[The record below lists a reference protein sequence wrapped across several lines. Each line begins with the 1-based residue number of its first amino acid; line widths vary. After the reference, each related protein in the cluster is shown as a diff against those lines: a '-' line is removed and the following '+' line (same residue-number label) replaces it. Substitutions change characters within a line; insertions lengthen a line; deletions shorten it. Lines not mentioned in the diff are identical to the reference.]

1 MLLKIKKNIKYIL
14 YVLIILL
21 LVALLCFI
29 NASVKI
35 ASDTNKN
42 TFSYIVKVRDTVE
55 EVDKIFER
63 AEVNVNVLADSISN
77 SYDTSRQQDKNYN
90 MAYIKSID
98 GLVKSV
104 LVNSPG
110 VDGDWFQL
118 NADLPFSVTAYNW
131 YQFKEDQ
138 FINVKDQLAD
148 TTSMNRKI
156 TPEDDPY
163 YFDALN
169 GKRAVWSDVYKDAD
183 TKVSMMTISAPAYKD
198 ASLVGV
204 VGIDISTS
212 NLQDAMKNMQL
223 VLGNSELFLLD
234 KNNHLIL
241 SQLSSDSNV
250 HNTNYEFF
258 KLFKNDIDG
267 QVDYYDNLTKK
278 TAIMMVLSN
287 KYKIVI
293 SFKDSILFG
302 GFNRLFATV
311 YSIFALLIILII
323 ITLIS
328 QYKMVK
334 IKQKMTELEKPE
346 NKEAS
351 ESQSNQED
359 ENFTEEER

>member
-1 MLLKIKKNIKYIL
+1 MLLKIKANIKYIL
-14 YVLIILL
+14 LVLVILL

-29 NASVKI
+29 NSSVKI
-35 ASDTNKN
+35 ASDTNRN
-42 TFSYIVKVRDTVE
+42 TFSYIVKIRDTVE
-55 EVDKIFER
+55 EIDKIFER

-90 MAYIKSID
+90 MVFIKSID

-118 NADLPFSVTAYNW
+118 NADLPFSVSAYNW

-204 VGIDISTS
+204 VGIDISTN
-212 NLQDAMKNMQL
+212 NLQDAMKNMQ
-223 VLGNSELFLLD
+223 VILGNSDLFLLD
-234 KNNHLIL
+234 KNNNLIL
-241 SQLSSDSNV
+241 SQFSDDSRI
-250 HNTNYEFF
+250 HNTNLPFLKSF
-258 KLFKNDIDG
+258 QNDQDG
-267 QVDYYDNLTKK
+267 QVEYYDNLIKK
-278 TAIMMVLSN
+278 TAVILNLSN

-293 SFKDSILFG
+293 TFKNSNLFG
-302 GFNRLFATV
+302 GFDRLFRTV
-311 YSIFALLIILII
+311 YAVYVLLIVLIIIILIK
-323 ITLIS
+323 
-328 QYKMVK
+328 QFD
-334 IKQKMTELEKPE
+334 IKFKLKKNEFKKSE
-346 NKEAS
+346 NIDSDAE
-351 ESQSNQED
+351 SNQED
-359 ENFTEEER
+359 ANSTEDER